1 MEEHLDYAKVF
12 EKIIQKTSEYL
23 INNNIKAMIL
33 GISGGIDSTVCAA
46 ICHEVSKR
54 INIPLIGRSLPT
66 TNNKTSE
73 VFTADLVGK
82 AFCNDYKVSPIDR
95 FYHQFMIDI
104 VHKETGSVRYIQNEL
119 TGGYTIDLEDCLKFQ
134 TPIANGNIQARLRM
148 IYLYNLAS
156 IYNGLVIDTDNLTEN
171 NLGYWTIHGD
181 VGDFNPIGGLWK
193 TEVFKLAEYLH
204 EHYSIESYY
213 HETYS
218 DTKNNDSE
226 FRRCIAISES
236 LKLKP
241 TAGLGITDSDLEEIG
256 AESYE
261 QVDYILQELLAW
273 KWLSEKRGD
282 KFDTIWAMR
291 DVFLEEQQ
299 MLDIPI
305 EVIIAV
311 TDRHFKSE
319 FKRNKLP
326 VKIDRT
332 IIL

>member
-1 MEEHLDYAKVF
+1 MKEYLDYAEVF

-23 INNNIKAMIL
+23 LNNDIKAMIL

-46 ICHEVSKR
+46 ICHEVSKKTG
-54 INIPLIGRSLPT
+54 IPLIGRCLPT
-66 TNNKTSE
+66 RFNKKEETT
-73 VFTADLVGK
+73 VADLVGK
-82 AFCNDYKVSPIDR
+82 AFCNDYKIFQIDNI
-95 FYHQFMIDI
+95 YQD
-104 VHKETGSVRYIQNEL
+104 VRDEVV
-119 TGGYTIDLEDCLKFQ
+119 EDEKQ
-134 TPIANGNIQARLRM
+134 TKLADGNIQARLRM

-156 IYNGLVIDTDNLTEN
+156 IYSGLVIDTDNLTEN
-171 NLGYWTIHGD
+171 NLGYFTIHGD
-181 VGDFNPIGGLWK
+181 MGDFNPIGGLWK

-204 EHYSIESYY
+204 ERYSIESYY

-226 FRRCIAISES
+226 FGRCIAISKS

-291 DVFLEEQQ
+291 DGFLEEQQ
-299 MLDIPI
+299 MLDTPI

-326 VKIDRT
+326 VKIDRS
-332 IIL
+332 LYS

>member
-1 MEEHLDYAKVF
+1 MKEYLDYGEVF

-23 INNNIKAMIL
+23 LNNGIKAMIL
-33 GISGGIDSTVCAA
+33 GLSGGIDSTVCAA
-46 ICHEVSKR
+46 ICHKVSKKTG
-54 INIPLIGRSLPT
+54 IPLIGRCLSTRFNKKEET
-66 TNNKTSE
+66 T
-73 VFTADLVGK
+73 VADLVGK
-82 AFCNDYKVSPIDR
+82 AFCNDYKIFQIDNI
-95 FYHQFMIDI
+95 YQD
-104 VHKETGSVRYIQNEL
+104 VRDEFV
-119 TGGYTIDLEDCLKFQ
+119 EDEKQ
-134 TPIANGNIQARLRM
+134 TKLADGNIQARLRM

-156 IYNGLVIDTDNLTEN
+156 INSGLVIDTDNLTEN
-171 NLGYWTIHGD
+171 NLGYFTIHGD

-226 FRRCIAISES
+226 FGRCIAISKS

-291 DVFLEEQQ
+291 DGFLEEQQ
-299 MLDIPI
+299 MLDTPI

>member
-1 MEEHLDYAKVF
+1 MEEHLDYAEVF

-33 GISGGIDSTVCAA
+33 GISGGIDSTVCAV
-46 ICHEVSKR
+46 ICHEVSKKTG
-54 INIPLIGRSLPT
+54 IPLIGRYLPT
-66 TNNKTSE
+66 RFNKEEETT
-73 VFTADLVGK
+73 VADLVGK
-82 AFCNDYKVSPIDR
+82 AFCNDYKIFQIDNI
-95 FYHQFMIDI
+95 YQD
-104 VHKETGSVRYIQNEL
+104 VRDEFV
-119 TGGYTIDLEDCLKFQ
+119 EDEKQ
-134 TPIANGNIQARLRM
+134 TKLADGNIQARLRM

-156 IYNGLVIDTDNLTEN
+156 INSGLVIDTDNLTEN
-171 NLGYWTIHGD
+171 NLGYFTIHGD

-226 FRRCIAISES
+226 FGRCIAISKS

-291 DVFLEEQQ
+291 DGFLEEQQ
-299 MLDIPI
+299 MLDTPI

-332 IIL
+332 LYSFDYIIKK

>member
-1 MEEHLDYAKVF
+1 MKENLDYAEVF

-23 INNNIKAMIL
+23 LNNNIKAMIL

-46 ICHEVSKR
+46 ICHEVSKKTG
-54 INIPLIGRSLPT
+54 IPLIGRYLPT
-66 TNNKTSE
+66 RFNKKEETT
-73 VFTADLVGK
+73 VADLVGK
-82 AFCNDYKVSPIDR
+82 AFCNDYKIFQIDNI
-95 FYHQFMIDI
+95 YQD
-104 VHKETGSVRYIQNEL
+104 VRDEFV
-119 TGGYTIDLEDCLKFQ
+119 EDEKQ
-134 TPIANGNIQARLRM
+134 TKLADGNIQARLRM

-156 IYNGLVIDTDNLTEN
+156 IYSGLVIDTDNLTEN
-171 NLGYWTIHGD
+171 NLGYFTIHGD

-193 TEVFKLAEYLH
+193 TEVFELAKWLID
-204 EHYSIESYY
+204 HYKEPHVRGYN
-213 HETYS
+213 EQAT
-218 DTKNNDSE
+218 
-226 FRRCIAISES
+226 AIIMS
-236 LKLKP
+236 LNLKP

-291 DVFLEEQQ
+291 DGFLEEQQ
-299 MLDIPI
+299 MLDTPI

-311 TDRHFKSE
+311 TDRHFNSE

-332 IIL
+332 LYSYGYIIKK

>member
-1 MEEHLDYAKVF
+1 MKEYLDYAEVF

-23 INNNIKAMIL
+23 LNNDIKAMIL

-46 ICHEVSKR
+46 ICHEVSKKTG
-54 INIPLIGRSLPT
+54 IPLIGRYLPT
-66 TNNKTSE
+66 TFNKEEETT
-73 VFTADLVGK
+73 VADLVGK
-82 AFCNDYKVSPIDR
+82 AFCNDYK
-95 FYHQFMIDI
+95 
-104 VHKETGSVRYIQNEL
+104 
-119 TGGYTIDLEDCLKFQ
+119 KFQ
-134 TPIANGNIQARLRM
+134 IDNIYQDVRDEFVEDEKQTKLADGNIQARLRM

-156 IYNGLVIDTDNLTEN
+156 IYSGLVIDTDNLTEN
-171 NLGYWTIHGD
+171 NLGYFTIHGD

-218 DTKNNDSE
+218 DTKNNDSD
-226 FRRCIAISES
+226 FGRCIAISKS

-282 KFDTIWAMR
+282 TFGPTWTMR
-291 DVFLEEQQ
+291 DAFLEEQQ
-299 MLDIPI
+299 MLDTPI

-326 VKIDRT
+326 VKIDRGKQQF
-332 IIL
+332 I